1 MEEQTIDLN
10 SLVVVEQLPKIRE
23 TLGVISKEIDK
34 EIEYALSLDCTEE
47 SKAQVKKYRANLNK
61 IKEELEDRRKFVKK
75 QVLEPYEQFEGV
87 YNELVKD
94 KLANADKVLKERIDT
109 IEISQREEKL
119 KDLLEFA
126 KAWLKYYGL
135 EQVLEPKQV
144 IPNITLSK
152 SQKSLKEQI
161 KGEIERISKDIQTIA
176 LEEMKAE
183 LLVEYVKDFDY
194 ARAKLAVME
203 RHKKQ
208 ETIGS
213 ALFVD
218 NGNGYELVNETN
230 LQEEITAP
238 KEMVE
243 EELIECTFTV
253 KATKEQLLKIKE
265 FLQELGV
272 KYE

>member
-194 ARAKLAVME
+194 AKAKFRVFEHQQQLNDI
-203 RHKKQ
+203 Q
-208 ETIGS
+208 NSNI
-213 ALFVD
+213 
-218 NGNGYELVNETN
+218 
-230 LQEEITAP
+230 LQDATEEITPVSEFKEEIIAP

>member
-1 MEEQTIDLN
+1 MEEKTIDLN

-23 TLGVISKEIDK
+23 TLGVISSEIDK
-34 EIEYALSLDCTEE
+34 EIEYALALDCTEE
-47 SKAQVKKYRANLNK
+47 SKTEVKKYRANLNK
-61 IKEELEDRRKFVKK
+61 IKEELEERRKFVKK
-75 QVLEPYEQFEGV
+75 QVLEPYEQFESI

-94 KLANADKVLKERIDT
+94 KLANADKILKERIDT
-109 IEISQREEKL
+109 IEIAQREEKL
-119 KDLLEFA
+119 QELLEFT

-194 ARAKLAVME
+194 AKAKFRVFEHQQRLKDIQNSNILE
-203 RHKKQ
+203 
-208 ETIGS
+208 E
-213 ALFVD
+213 
-218 NGNGYELVNETN
+218 NGEELKPIA
-230 LQEEITAP
+230 EEQITTP
-238 KEMVE
+238 KEIVE

-253 KATKEQLLKIKE
+253 NATKEQLLKIKG
-265 FLQELGV
+265 FLQEMGI